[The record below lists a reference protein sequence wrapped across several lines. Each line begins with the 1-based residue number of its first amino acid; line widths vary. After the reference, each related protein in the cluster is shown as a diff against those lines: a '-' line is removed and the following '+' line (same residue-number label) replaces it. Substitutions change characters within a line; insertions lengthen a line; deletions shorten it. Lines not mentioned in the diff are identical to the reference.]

1 MSDKELNEIMNS
13 TLNDITTRYKLFV
26 KRLIWLISILLVA
39 TLGLTAKS
47 IWLDSKQNE
56 KLENT
61 MTYEDFMGYKDLI
74 GESNILREKQIDL
87 NTQRL
92 NSMEKHASDQ
102 LNVIDKELD
111 ELTER
116 IRYIERNYSLKT
128 GGSK

>member
-61 MTYEDFMGYKDLI
+61 MTYEDFMEYKDLI

-128 GGSK
+128 RGK

>member
-61 MTYEDFMGYKDLI
+61 MTYEDFMEYKDLI

-128 GGSK
+128 RGSK

>member
-61 MTYEDFMGYKDLI
+61 MTYEDFMEYKDLI